1 MKNKKVEEL
10 KRKIEDLEE
19 TLFYIEMI
27 DHWTREDNE
36 IYEKYSKQIKELK
49 ALLVQEIIEDQLVI
63 KLTN

>member
-10 KRKIEDLEE
+10 KRKIKDLEE

-36 IYEKYSKQIKELK
+36 TYEKYSKQIKEFK
-49 ALLVQEIIEDQLVI
+49 ALLVQEIVED
-63 KLTN
+63 

>member
-10 KRKIEDLEE
+10 KRKIEDLEK

-49 ALLVQEIIEDQLVI
+49 ALLVQEIIED
-63 KLTN
+63 

>member
-27 DHWTREDNE
+27 DHWTREDSE
-36 IYEKYSKQIKELK
+36 IHEKYSKQIKELK
-49 ALLVQEIIEDQLVI
+49 ALLVQEIIED
-63 KLTN
+63 

>member
-10 KRKIEDLEE
+10 KRKIEDLEK

-27 DHWTREDNE
+27 DHWTREDNK

-49 ALLVQEIIEDQLVI
+49 ALLVQEIIKD
-63 KLTN
+63 

>member
-10 KRKIEDLEE
+10 KRKIKDLEE

-49 ALLVQEIIEDQLVI
+49 ALLVQEIVED
-63 KLTN
+63 

>member
-27 DHWTREDNE
+27 DHWTRRDSEMYD
-36 IYEKYSKQIKELK
+36 KYSEQIKELK
-49 ALLVQEIIEDQLVI
+49 ALLVQEIVED
-63 KLTN
+63 

>member
-27 DHWTREDNE
+27 DHWNREDSE
-36 IYEKYSKQIKELK
+36 SYEKYSKQIKELK
-49 ALLVQEIIEDQLVI
+49 ALLVQEIVED
-63 KLTN
+63 

>member
-1 MKNKKVEEL
+1 MKNKRVEEL

-36 IYEKYSKQIKELK
+36 SYEKYSKQIKELK
-49 ALLVQEIIEDQLVI
+49 ALLVQEIVED
-63 KLTN
+63 

>member
-1 MKNKKVEEL
+1 MKNKKIEEL

-27 DHWTREDNE
+27 DHWIREDNE

-49 ALLVQEIIEDQLVI
+49 ALLVQEIVED
-63 KLTN
+63 

>member
-27 DHWTREDNE
+27 DHWTREDSE
-36 IYEKYSKQIKELK
+36 IYDKYSKQIKELK
-49 ALLVQEIIEDQLVI
+49 ALLVQEIVED
-63 KLTN
+63 

>member
-27 DHWTREDNE
+27 DHWTREDSE
-36 IYEKYSKQIKELK
+36 TYDKYSRQIKELK
-49 ALLVQEIIEDQLVI
+49 ALLIQEIVED
-63 KLTN
+63 

>member
-10 KRKIEDLEE
+10 KRKIKDLEE

-36 IYEKYSKQIKELK
+36 TYEKYSKQIKELK
-49 ALLVQEIIEDQLVI
+49 ALLVQEIVED
-63 KLTN
+63 

>member
-1 MKNKKVEEL
+1 MKNKRVEEL
-10 KRKIEDLEE
+10 KRKIKDLEE

-27 DHWTREDNE
+27 DHWTREDSE

-63 KLTN
+63 N

>member
-27 DHWTREDNE
+27 DHWTREDNWNLWK
-36 IYEKYSKQIKELK
+36 IF
-49 ALLVQEIIEDQLVI
+49 
-63 KLTN
+63 